1 VTRIRLKYVQAWV
14 DGGGRV
20 HRYFRRRGYSRIRL
34 PGLPGS
40 AEFMAAYQAALGSRP
55 EPLGVERSPPGSLS
69 AALAAYYPSNAFEG
83 LQSGTRGMRR
93 AILERWRA
101 EDGDKPIARLPQEY
115 IERRL
120 SKLPPHAAR
129 NWLKA
134 IRHFLAF
141 CKGERLIKYD
151 VSAGIKAK
159 VPQSDG
165 FHTWSD
171 DEIARYEAHY
181 PVGSKA
187 RLALAIG
194 LYTALRRGDA
204 VRLGRQ
210 HIRDG
215 VMSIRLDKT
224 RVQVTL
230 PVLPELQRTIEASPV
245 GELTLLVTKTG
256 KSYGANDFSA
266 QFRKWCDD
274 AGMPPE
280 CSFHGLR
287 KAACTRLADARCTV
301 HQIMA
306 VSGHKSIKEAERYTR
321 EADRKRLAREA
332 FDQMANTGV
341 KPPPSAVSNPL
352 KAQAKKARQ

>member
-1 VTRIRLKYVQAWV
+1 MPDHRSSRNASQS
-14 DGGGRV
+14 GGSSC
-20 HRYFRRRGYSRIRL
+20 SRDL
-34 PGLPGS
+34 NS
-40 AEFMAAYQAALGSRP
+40 ADHPNTNSRP
-55 EPLGVERSPPGSLS
+55 IRVSSFSVHHHRP
-69 AALAAYYPSNAFEG
+69 
-83 LQSGTRGMRR
+83 RR
-93 AILERWRA
+93 
-101 EDGDKPIARLPQEY
+101 PTQEY

-165 FHTWSD
+165 FHTWSE

-287 KAACTRLADARCTV
+287 KAACTRLADARCTG
-301 HQIMA
+301 A
-306 VSGHKSIKEAERYTR
+306 RPTR
-321 EADRKRLAREA
+321 C
-332 FDQMANTGV
+332 
-341 KPPPSAVSNPL
+341 
-352 KAQAKKARQ
+352 